1 MIYRECIRE
10 LSIVDDGL
18 DSAPRGQT
26 SILLE
31 VQVQRR
37 ILIAT
42 QSESDKNGS
51 DGSFP
56 ALARLTQ
63 KSYSTS
69 GLGNG
74 SSVDPPCGLTEIGP
88 LVTNCELSVWPGA
101 SPIVGELSLPVP
113 SVPGLGIVFMLL
125 RV

>member
-42 QSESDKNGS
+42 QSESDQKGS
-51 DGSFP
+51 DGGFP

-63 KSYSTS
+63 KAYFTS

-74 SSVDPPCGLTEIGP
+74 SSVDPACGLNGNGP
-88 LVTNCELSVWPGA
+88 PVTQCELLGLPRS
-101 SPIVGELSLPVP
+101 SPIVRAMS
-113 SVPGLGIVFMLL
+113 
-125 RV
+125 